1 MQNLNNIND
10 NELIN
15 YLLTSEFD
23 DSELTSNMLRFLL
36 LKFKYFYRIQYS
48 RNQILKDDLELK
60 VKSTDE
66 EIKFLKKQI
75 LDSNKEKDFFKNEF
89 EYLENSLL
97 NRKLTF
103 KERWKGRLF

>member
-10 NELIN
+10 NELLS

-23 DSELTSNMLRFLL
+23 DNELTSDMLRFLL

-48 RNQILKDDLELK
+48 RNQLLKSDLDLK
-60 VKSTDE
+60 TKNTNE
-66 EIKFLKKQI
+66 EIDFLKKQLSESI
-75 LDSNKEKDFFKNEF
+75 KEKDFFKNEF
-89 EYLENSLL
+89 EYLEKSLL
-97 NRKLTF
+97 SRKLTF

>member
-10 NELIN
+10 NELLS

-23 DSELTSNMLRFLL
+23 DNELTYDMLRFLL

-48 RNQILKDDLELK
+48 RNQLLKSDLDLK
-60 VKSTDE
+60 TKNINE
-66 EIKFLKKQI
+66 EIEFLKKQLSESI
-75 LDSNKEKDFFKNEF
+75 KEKDFFKNEF
-89 EYLENSLL
+89 EYLEKSLL
-97 NRKLTF
+97 SRKLTL